1 VSHFEPIYK
10 VLLVC
15 TGNTCRSP
23 MAAGLLRRELGPDA
37 ERVQVESAGTS
48 AWEGQAP
55 TEQSREIAARE
66 GVDICAYRSRRLT
79 PALVRDA
86 DLILVMEPAHLSVTR
101 GMGADSDRVHV
112 LSEFPAPG
120 DPSLPV
126 VDPYGGSIEA
136 YEECWRRLERHVQ
149 RVVPQIREALR
160 ARSA

>member
-1 VSHFEPIYK
+1 VSHFEPIYR

-23 MAAGLLRRELGPDA
+23 MAVGILRRELGPDA

-48 AWEGQAP
+48 AWEGQSP
-55 TEQSREIAARE
+55 TEQSREVAARE
-66 GVDICAYRSRRLT
+66 GVDIHDIRSRRLT
-79 PALVRDA
+79 PALVRDS
-86 DLILVMEPAHLSVTR
+86 DLILVMEPAHLGMVRT
-101 GMGADSDRVHV
+101 MGADPDKVHL
-112 LSEFPAPG
+112 LSEFPTPG
-120 DPSLPV
+120 EPSLPV

-136 YEECWRRLERHVQ
+136 YEECWRRLRRHLE